1 VSARPANYVLNEH
14 MKYWQSKFL
23 DSAAYAPALGISLLV
38 CAILFAPT
46 SPRAQTTSSVAK
58 VVGTVQSISGSSLT
72 VLSDAGAASSV
83 AVEDATKLLQI
94 EPGKTDLKEATP
106 LSLSD
111 LQPGDRVLVRGLLA
125 DDGKTIRAAS
135 LIAMKKAAISE
146 KQTKERAEWQRGVGG
161 LVKSIDSATQTV
173 VLTTNGINTPKEV
186 TVHLTQ
192 NALLRRY
199 APDSTRFDAAKPAPL
214 SVVQVGDQL
223 RARGT
228 RGTDPA
234 KFEAIE
240 AVSGSFRNIAGTISS
255 IDPAGNTVVVQDLA
269 LKAPVTLKI
278 TTESQMRKLPPA
290 FAERIAARLRG
301 QSGDAAAQGPG
312 QTAGQGGGQGSGQAG
327 VPGAGTQG
335 GGAQQGG
342 AAGATGG
349 ANRGGNSS
357 GGGAGGGDFQQM
369 IAHMPAATL
378 SDLQKGDAVM
388 VVATQSPGKD
398 SVTVITLLDGVDS
411 ILRASPKGG
420 QDMILS
426 PWSLGGGEPSGN

>member
-1 VSARPANYVLNEH
+1 MNYRQSKYPVPAAYVL
-14 MKYWQSKFL
+14 
-23 DSAAYAPALGISLLV
+23 ALGACLLV
-38 CAILFAPT
+38 FAILFAPA
-46 SPRAQTTSSVAK
+46 SLRAQAAPSVAK
-58 VVGTVQSISGSSLT
+58 VVGTVQTISGNSLT
-72 VLSDAGAASSV
+72 VLSDAGASSSV

-161 LVKSIDSATQTV
+161 LVKSIDPAAQIV

-186 TVHLTQ
+186 TVHLAQ
-192 NALLRRY
+192 NAVLRRY

-223 RARGT
+223 RARGA
-228 RGTDPA
+228 RGADPA
-234 KFEAIE
+234 NFEAVE

-255 IDPAGNTVVVQDLA
+255 VDPATNTVVVQDLA
-269 LKAPVTLKI
+269 LKAPVTLKV

-301 QSGDAAAQGPG
+301 QGSDTPAQGAAAVAPGGPAPSAAPSA
-312 QTAGQGGGQGSGQAG
+312 QRAEGSSA
-327 VPGAGTQG
+327 
-335 GGAQQGG
+335 
-342 AAGATGG
+342 ATGG
-349 ANRGGNSS
+349 AGANRGAGT
-357 GGGAGGGDFQQM
+357 GGAGGGDFQQM
-369 IAHMPAATL
+369 IARMPAATL

-388 VVATQSPGKD
+388 VVATQGAGKD

>member
-1 VSARPANYVLNEH
+1 
-14 MKYWQSKFL
+14 MKYWRSKL
-23 DSAAYAPALGISLLV
+23 PVSRAYTPALGMSLLV
-38 CAILFAPT
+38 GAILFVPA
-46 SPRAQTTSSVAK
+46 SLRAQTTSSVAK
-58 VVGTVQSISGSSLT
+58 VVGTVQSISGNSLI
-72 VLSDAGAASSV
+72 VLSDAGATSGV

-94 EPGKTDLKEATP
+94 EPGKTDLKEAAP

-161 LVKSIDSATQTV
+161 LVKSIDSAAQTV

-186 TVHLTQ
+186 TVHLAQ

-234 KFEAIE
+234 NFEAVE

-255 IDPAGNTVVVQDLA
+255 IDPASNNVVVQDLA
-269 LKAPVTLKI
+269 LKAPVALKI

-301 QSGDAAAQGPG
+301 QSGAAAAQVPGPA
-312 QTAGQGGGQGSGQAG
+312 AGQGGQGGSQGAGQGSGPA
-327 VPGAGTQG
+327 AGTQ
-335 GGAQQGG
+335 
-342 AAGATGG
+342 
-349 ANRGGNSS
+349 
-357 GGGAGGGDFQQM
+357 GGGDFQQM
-369 IAHMPAATL
+369 IARMPAATL

-388 VVATQSPGKD
+388 VVATQSAGKD

>member
-1 VSARPANYVLNEH
+1 
-14 MKYWQSKFL
+14 MKYWRSKL
-23 DSAAYAPALGISLLV
+23 PVSRAYAPALGMFLLV
-38 CAILFAPT
+38 GAILFVRA
-46 SPRAQTTSSVAK
+46 SLRAQTTSSVAK
-58 VVGTVQSISGSSLT
+58 VVGTVQSISGNSLI
-72 VLSDAGAASSV
+72 VLSDAGATSSV

-111 LQPGDRVLVRGLLA
+111 LQPGDRILVRGLLA

-161 LVKSIDSATQTV
+161 LVKSIDSAAQTV

-186 TVHLTQ
+186 TVHLAQ

-228 RGTDPA
+228 RGSDA
-234 KFEAIE
+234 GNFEAVE

-255 IDPAGNTVVVQDLA
+255 IDPASNTVVVQDLA
-269 LKAPVTLKI
+269 LKAPVTLRI

-301 QSGDAAAQGPG
+301 QSGAAAAPVPGPAAGQG
-312 QTAGQGGGQGSGQAG
+312 GQGGGQGAGQGGA
-327 VPGAGTQG
+327 PGAGTQG
-335 GGAQQGG
+335 GG
-342 AAGATGG
+342 
-349 ANRGGNSS
+349 
-357 GGGAGGGDFQQM
+357 DFQQL
-369 IAHMPAATL
+369 IARMPAAAL

-388 VVATQSPGKD
+388 VVATQSAGND

>member
-1 VSARPANYVLNEH
+1 MGLSNYVLNEP
-14 MKYWQSKFL
+14 MKHRQSKSHV
-23 DSAAYAPALGISLLV
+23 SAAYAPALGSSLLA
-38 CAILFAPT
+38 CAILFAPA
-46 SPRAQTTSSVAK
+46 SLSAQAATSVAK
-58 VVGTVQSISGSSLT
+58 VVGTVQTISGNSVT
-72 VLSDAGAASSV
+72 VLSDAGATSSV

-94 EPGKTDLKEATP
+94 EPGKTDLKEAAP

-161 LVKSIDSATQTV
+161 LVKSIDPATQIV

-186 TVHLTQ
+186 TVHLAQ
-192 NALLRRY
+192 NAVLRRY

-234 KFEAIE
+234 NFEAVE
-240 AVSGSFRNIAGTISS
+240 AVSGSFRNIAGTVSS
-255 IDPAGNTVVVQDLA
+255 IDPAANTVVVQDIA

-278 TTESQMRKLPPA
+278 TAESQMRKLPPA

-301 QSGDAAAQGPG
+301 QRGDTAAQAPG
-312 QTAGQGGGQGSGQAG
+312 TSAGQSGGQSGAPGATAPGGGGSQGVA
-327 VPGAGTQG
+327 V
-335 GGAQQGG
+335 
-342 AAGATGG
+342 G
-349 ANRGGNSS
+349 ANRGGN
-357 GGGAGGGDFQQM
+357 GGTNGGAGGGDFQQM
-369 IAHMPAATL
+369 IARMPAATL

-388 VVATQSPGKD
+388 VVATQNTGKD